1 MNVKDIRR
9 ENLRILSRQVGGI
22 TALAHHLKK
31 TQGQISH
38 VIGKNPLKNIGD
50 RFASQIEHYF
60 NKPHGWLDRL
70 HPEITH
76 KGDNPF
82 TLAIPHNEPTYWLPI
97 ITASQIDQFLNS
109 TKSIFSQPTK
119 TVPTQMKV
127 SKKSF
132 ALHSEEL
139 IPNNNFGLTPPKDSI
154 LIIDA
159 KATPMPASSILAGIK
174 ENDSYIIYI
183 FSNDAEL
190 KKYHASSAEKAAD
203 IKILGVIKQMLVTL

>member
-97 ITASQIDQFLNS
+97 ITVNQIDQFLNS
-109 TKSIFSQPTK
+109 TKSIFATPVK

-132 ALHSEEL
+132 AINCEEL
-139 IPNNNFGLTPPKDSI
+139 NPKNNFGLTLPKDSI
-154 LIIDA
+154 LIIDS
-159 KATPMPASSILAGIK
+159 KATPTPNSSILAGLK
-174 ENDSYIIYI
+174 DNDSYIIYI

-190 KKYHASSAEKAAD
+190 KKYHSSTTENAAD
-203 IKILGVIKQMLVTL
+203 VTVLGVIKQLLVTL